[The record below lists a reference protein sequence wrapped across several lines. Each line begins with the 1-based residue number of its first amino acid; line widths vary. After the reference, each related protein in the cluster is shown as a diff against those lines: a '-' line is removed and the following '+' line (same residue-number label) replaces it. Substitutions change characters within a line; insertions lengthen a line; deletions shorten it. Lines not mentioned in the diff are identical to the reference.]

1 MTPLEAIACIK
12 AEVPEDDL
20 APALELGE
28 EDSPILKRIGG
39 GLLVAYLV
47 DEGDSFTY
55 VQGRHLRVAGIDKD
69 QLHARAVE
77 NLRNLA
83 EGQVTIRQN
92 GPTHALFFDGNF
104 EASLILLDEMWDE
117 DLVQYHGSEPVVAI
131 PARDVL
137 CFCNASSVDGMTNC
151 ERSSAAVGRMEII
164 WCRRSCSEGRTERGY
179 LFMISFKR
187 RQTTAHQTR

>member
-1 MTPLEAIACIK
+1 MSPLEAIACIK

-20 APALELGE
+20 APALKLSE

-47 DEGDSFTY
+47 DEGDSFAY
-55 VQGRHLRVAGIDKD
+55 VQGKHLRVTGIDKD

-77 NLRNLA
+77 NLRHLT
-83 EGQVTIRQN
+83 EGKVTIRQN
-92 GPTHALFFDGNF
+92 GPTYALFFDGNF

-117 DLVQYHGSEPVVAI
+117 DLVQYHGGEPVVAI

-137 CFCNASSVDGMTNC
+137 CFCNASSVDGID
-151 ERSSAAVGRMEII
+151 ELRAVISRCWPNGDHLLSEKLFRRMN
-164 WCRRSCSEGRTERGY
+164 RTWVP
-179 LFMISFKR
+179 FDDFF
-187 RQTTAHQTR
+187 